1 MFTISELALL
11 NRAYVADAK
20 ASRVI
25 DMYRQMVVDL
35 REELRPSTRRE
46 TFPSIKLVA
55 LSASFCSPMFSLDLP
70 NQRVTRSGRLVI
82 NVKDL
87 IAT

>member
-11 NRAYVADAK
+11 NLAYVADAK

-35 REELRPSTRRE
+35 REELRPSTRRK

-55 LSASFCSPMFSLDLP
+55 LSASFCSPMFSLD
-70 NQRVTRSGRLVI
+70 
-82 NVKDL
+82 
-87 IAT
+87 